1 LDAAIALGQAT
12 QLDFLK
18 AQTDWLSVRV
28 GKATCFPSSS
38 RRLAADRRPSP
49 SISST
54 RSWKATPTP
63 RSRATVT
70 AAKQEFAGLRTGRAS
85 PHLLDPINVEAYG
98 QRMSISQLGTV
109 STPEPR
115 LLTVQIWDKS
125 MVKQVDKAIRDGGLG
140 LNPQVDGQLLRIP
153 IPPLNEERR
162 KELVKHAHKSA
173 EAGRIAIRN
182 IRRDGMELL
191 KRLEKDHKIGQDEQ
205 HRHGDELQK
214 LTDGHIKDVD
224 DALAVKEKEIMQV

>member
-1 LDAAIALGQAT
+1 MAETYSKDEIG
-12 QLDFLK
+12 
-18 AQTDWLSVRV
+18 
-28 GKATCFPSSS
+28 
-38 RRLAADRRPSP
+38 RRMA
-49 SISST
+49 
-54 RSWKATPTP
+54 
-63 RSRATVT
+63 ATVV

-85 PHLLDPINVEAYG
+85 PHLLDPVNVEAYG

-115 LLTVQIWDKS
+115 MLTVQIWDKS
-125 MVKQVDKAIRDGGLG
+125 MVKAVDKAIRDSGIG

-162 KELVKHAHKSA
+162 KELVKLAHKYA
-173 EAGRIAIRN
+173 EAGRVAIRN

-191 KRLEKDHKIGQDEQ
+191 KRLEKDHKISQDEQ

-214 LTDGHIKDVD
+214 LTDGQIKDVD
-224 DALAVKEKEIMQV
+224 EALATKEKEIMQV

>member
-1 LDAAIALGQAT
+1 MAETYTKQEMD
-12 QLDFLK
+12 
-18 AQTDWLSVRV
+18 
-28 GKATCFPSSS
+28 
-38 RRLAADRRPSP
+38 RRMLAA
-49 SISST
+49 
-54 RSWKATPTP
+54 
-63 RSRATVT
+63 VT
-70 AAKQEFAGLRTGRAS
+70 AAKTEFSGLRTGRAS
-85 PHLLDPINVEAYG
+85 PHLLDTVNIEAYG
-98 QRMSISQLGTV
+98 QRMHISQLGTI

-125 MVKQVDKAIRDGGLG
+125 MVKQVDKAIRDSGLG

-162 KELVKHAHKSA
+162 KELVKLAHKSA
-173 EAGRIAIRN
+173 EAGRVSVRN

-205 HRHGDELQK
+205 HKHADELQK

-224 DALAVKEKEIMQV
+224 DALAAKEKEIMQV